1 MENTVVVYESRY
13 GSTKKYAQWI
23 AQDLGCTLIETKD
36 VTVEKLQ
43 TFDTIIYGGWL
54 HAGSIKGFKV
64 ISKDIDKLKDKNI
77 VVFSV
82 GCSTGKREEDIKGV
96 EEVNFKE
103 LQDIK
108 HFYLRGA
115 FNYQNL
121 NMIDKVMMNMLK
133 IKLKKI
139 KEEDR
144 DEDTRGM
151 LDAYINPINFANKDN
166 IKLLVS
172 YVRNLN

>member
-82 GCSTGKREEDIKGV
+82 GCSTLSSSFIFF
-96 EEVNFKE
+96 NLIFNIFIITLSIIFK
-103 LQDIK
+103 
-108 HFYLRGA
+108 F
-115 FNYQNL
+115 
-121 NMIDKVMMNMLK
+121 
-133 IKLKKI
+133 
-139 KEEDR
+139 
-144 DEDTRGM
+144 
-151 LDAYINPINFANKDN
+151 
-166 IKLLVS
+166 
-172 YVRNLN
+172 

>member
-1 MENTVVVYESRY
+1 MENIVVVYESRY

-36 VTVEKLQ
+36 ATVEKLQ

-54 HAGSIKGFKV
+54 HAGNIKGFKV

-82 GCSTGKREEDIKGV
+82 GCSTGKREEDIKAV
-96 EEVNFKE
+96 DQMNFKG
-103 LQDIK
+103 LQGIK

-133 IKLKKI
+133 IKLKGI

-151 LDAYINPINFANKDN
+151 LDAYINPMNFTNKDN
-166 IKLLVS
+166 IKFIVS
-172 YVRNLN
+172 YVRNL

>member
-1 MENTVVVYESRY
+1 MGNIAVVYESRY

-23 AQDLGCTLIETKD
+23 AQDLECTLIETKD
-36 VTVEKLQ
+36 ATVEKLK

-54 HAGSIKGFKV
+54 HAGNIKGFKV
-64 ISKDIDKLKDKNI
+64 ILKDIDKLKDKNI

-82 GCSTGKREEDIKGV
+82 GCSTGEREEDIKAI
-96 EEVNFKE
+96 EEVNFKG

-115 FNYQNL
+115 FNYKNL
-121 NMIDKVMMNMLK
+121 NMIDKVMMNILK
-133 IKLKKI
+133 IKLKGI

-144 DEDTRGM
+144 WT
-151 LDAYINPINFANKDN
+151 LPIK
-166 IKLLVS
+166 IM
-172 YVRNLN
+172 

>member
-36 VTVEKLQ
+36 ATVEKLQ

-96 EEVNFKE
+96 EKVNFKG

-151 LDAYINPINFANKDN
+151 LDAYINPMNFANKDN